1 MAGKRA
7 PYSNRTILNDAYDLT
22 KTKACLF
29 FRHFYDGVFILILS
43 YISDTDLKIMFLMI
57 HTILMT
63 LVKTRLKSAAF
74 LRITSLTRSRKAS
87 CLRFAMSVFA
97 RGFLSILFM

>member
-1 MAGKRA
+1 MA

-29 FRHFYDGVFILILS
+29 FRHFYDGVFIWILRN
-43 YISDTDLKIMFLMI
+43 ISDTDLKIMFLMI

-63 LVKTRLKSAAF
+63 LVKTRLKPSF
-74 LRITSLTRSRKAS
+74 EYIIKKRNSD
-87 CLRFAMSVFA
+87 
-97 RGFLSILFM
+97 

>member
-1 MAGKRA
+1 MA

-29 FRHFYDGVFILILS
+29 FYDGVFIWILRN
-43 YISDTDLKIMFLMI
+43 ISDTDLKIMFLMI

-63 LVKTRLKSAAF
+63 LVKTRLYKSF
-74 LRITSLTRSRKAS
+74 LYLTYLYWIIIVVAS
-87 CLRFAMSVFA
+87 TVVL
-97 RGFLSILFM
+97 